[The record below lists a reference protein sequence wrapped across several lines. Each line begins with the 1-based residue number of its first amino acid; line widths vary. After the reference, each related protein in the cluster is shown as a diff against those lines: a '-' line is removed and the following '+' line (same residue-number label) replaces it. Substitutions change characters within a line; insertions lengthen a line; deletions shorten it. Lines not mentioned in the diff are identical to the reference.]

1 MIRMFNVLA
10 GIALLAGCASYS
22 GSSLAPGKSTR
33 AEVEAT
39 MGRPAEV
46 LSRPNGDTLLYY
58 SRLPFG
64 REIYVATVGSD
75 GVLRGI
81 EQRLTRQ
88 NIAKVAAGAQAKEV
102 RELLGPP
109 FRAVRME
116 RMQRDVWEYPW
127 REVSDLRILW
137 VQFAADGQVREVI
150 EMHDYE
156 SDPPS
161 GPEKD

>member
-1 MIRMFNVLA
+1 MRKFAGMLA
-10 GIALLAGCASYS
+10 GALLLAGCASFD
-22 GSSLAPGKSTR
+22 GSSLVAGKATR

-46 LSRPNGDTLLYY
+46 LPRANGDTLLYY

-64 REIYVATVGSD
+64 REMYVATLGAD

-81 EQRLTRQ
+81 EQRLTRE
-88 NIAKVAAGAQAKEV
+88 NIAKVKEGMRAKEV

-109 FRAVRME
+109 YQAVRME
-116 RMQRDVWEYPW
+116 RLQRDVWEYPW
-127 REVSDLRILW
+127 REGSDLRILW
-137 VQFAADGQVREVI
+137 VQIASDGQVREVI
-150 EMHDYE
+150 EMHDFE

-161 GPEKD
+161 GPAKD

>member
-1 MIRMFNVLA
+1 MALVVA
-10 GIALLAGCASYS
+10 ALLAGCASFD
-22 GSSLAPGKSTR
+22 GRSLTPGKSTR

-39 MGRPAEV
+39 MGRPADV
-46 LSRPNGDTLLYY
+46 IARPNGDTRLYF

-81 EQRLTRQ
+81 ERTLTRK
-88 NIAKVAAGAQAKEV
+88 NIASIKEGMKAAEV

-109 FRAVRME
+109 YRSVYMKLSD
-116 RMQRDVWEYPW
+116 RDVWEYPW
-127 REVSDLRILW
+127 RIVEDRRILW
-137 VQFAADGQVREVI
+137 VQFSRDGIVREII
-150 EMHDYE
+150 EMHDFE

-161 GPEKD
+161 GPPAMRH

>member
-1 MIRMFNVLA
+1 MSKIAGILA
-10 GIALLAGCASYS
+10 GLALLAGCASFS
-22 GSSLAPGKSTR
+22 GSSLVPGKSTR

-64 REIYVATVGSD
+64 REIYVATVGAD
-75 GVLRGI
+75 GMLRGI
-81 EQRLTRQ
+81 DQRLTRQ
-88 NIAKVAAGAQAKEV
+88 NIARVASGTQAKEV

-109 FRAVRME
+109 FRVVRMA
-116 RMQRDVWEYPW
+116 RMERDVWEYPW
-127 REVSDLRILW
+127 REIEDRRILW
-137 VQFAADGQVREVI
+137 VQFSNDGQVREVI

-161 GPEKD
+161 GPDKD

>member
-1 MIRMFNVLA
+1 MSKITGILA
-10 GIALLAGCASYS
+10 GLALLAGCASFS
-22 GSSLAPGKSTR
+22 GSSLVPGKSTR

-39 MGRPAEV
+39 MGRPADV

-64 REIYVATVGSD
+64 REMYVATVGPD

-88 NIAKVAAGAQAKEV
+88 NIARVAAGAQAKEV

-127 REVSDLRILW
+127 REIEDRRILW
-137 VQFAADGQVREVI
+137 VQFSNDGQVREVI

-161 GPEKD
+161 GPDKD

>member
-1 MIRMFNVLA
+1 MIRTASVLA
-10 GIALLAGCASYS
+10 GLALLAGCASFS
-22 GSSLAPGKSTR
+22 GSSLVAGKSSR

-46 LSRPNGDTLLYY
+46 VSRANGEALLYFP
-58 SRLPFG
+58 RLPLG
-64 REIYVATVGSD
+64 RATYVATLGGD

-88 NIAKVAAGAQAKEV
+88 NIAKVSAGAQAKEV

-109 FRAVRME
+109 YRVVRME

-127 REVSDLRILW
+127 REVEDLRILW
-137 VQFAADGQVREVI
+137 VQFAIDGQVREVI
-150 EMHDYE
+150 EMHDFE
-156 SDPPS
+156 ADPPS
-161 GPEKD
+161 GITKD

>member
-109 FRAVRME
+109 YRAVRME

-127 REVSDLRILW
+127 REVSDLRMLW

-161 GPEKD
+161 GPDKD